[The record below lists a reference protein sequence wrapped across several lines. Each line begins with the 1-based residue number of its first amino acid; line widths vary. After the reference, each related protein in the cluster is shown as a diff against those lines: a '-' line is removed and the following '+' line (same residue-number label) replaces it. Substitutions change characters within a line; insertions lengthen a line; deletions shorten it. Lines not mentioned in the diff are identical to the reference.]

1 MYYGLYKNLRNSAWK
16 CLSDF
21 EIDTLPVDVLKI
33 TRAAGI
39 RVIKNS
45 AVNDLLPGERG
56 KAYYNGINW
65 FIIYDDTQSVE
76 SSRFTIAHELGHI
89 FLGHALTY
97 AQYSN
102 VQEFGAKPPAEKQAD
117 AFAIRLLC
125 PACVLMM
132 LELYDAESIAKH
144 CKIPLSHA
152 KKRATRMQT
161 LRERNKFFTDP
172 METAMFENFRSYVE
186 HEKLLRQFFQG

>member
-1 MYYGLYKNLRNSAWK
+1 MYYGLYKNLRNAAWK

-65 FIIYDDTQSVE
+65 FIIYDDTQSV
-76 SSRFTIAHELGHI
+76 
-89 FLGHALTY
+89 
-97 AQYSN
+97 
-102 VQEFGAKPPAEKQAD
+102 
-117 AFAIRLLC
+117 
-125 PACVLMM
+125 
-132 LELYDAESIAKH
+132 
-144 CKIPLSHA
+144 
-152 KKRATRMQT
+152 
-161 LRERNKFFTDP
+161 
-172 METAMFENFRSYVE
+172 
-186 HEKLLRQFFQG
+186 